1 MKVTTN
7 TLFDILSRLRVYFQ
21 GENVIRSYEKEDPF
35 RSELYSSDQMNSH
48 GQVLARSHK
57 LMKRNAADRLLKR
70 LDANEKT
77 LEEVRNLLVE
87 SISGGKTITPGAEWL
102 LDNFYLIEEQMILAR
117 KHLPKGY
124 SEALP
129 CLAEGISAGMPR
141 VYDIILEIISH
152 SDGRVDVKSLSSFIS
167 SYQENTVLTL
177 GELWAIP
184 IMLRLGVIENLRRIS
199 GKIALDLIDR
209 NLADYWADR
218 MTTTVKDEPGNLI
231 LTIADMARSKPVLNS
246 AFVAGFTRELQG
258 KGPALALPLS
268 WMEQQ
273 LTGMGMT
280 SNDLVRQENQKQAS
294 DQVSVR
300 NSIGTLRV
308 IGATDWRDFVEDLSH
323 VEAVL
328 RQDPAGTYPLMD
340 FATRDRYRHV
350 VEATAKACPLSETDV
365 ARRAVALAVTG
376 KEKTFEGTAEIPEG
390 YERGGP
396 WRSRHS
402 DVLNGSFVAGQDRS
416 AGDWTGEDR
425 ANAVRLGHIGY
436 YLIDKGLESMEKA
449 TGMRYT
455 LRQKADRFCRR
466 APVFLYA
473 TSITILTLVVAAG
486 MFLLVYRHGIHGW
499 PLWSLAGLLCLAGAV
514 QLSISLVNW
523 LSTILVRPRL
533 LPRMDFSTGIP
544 TEYRTLVVV
553 PTLLTDAVYIEELV
567 EALEIRYLANPEA
580 HLHYGL
586 LTDFPDA
593 AAQTLPADK
602 GLLELA
608 CQRIGALNEKYS
620 NPEEDRFFLF
630 HRPRTWNSREGKWMG
645 YERKRGKLAALNA
658 FIRGRGGDVFS
669 VVIGRA
675 GVLAQVRYVLTLDS
689 DTQLP
694 RESAWQFVATM
705 AHPLNQAIYNPKKN
719 RVTEGYGILQ
729 SRMATAIPRTAVS
742 WYMRMQG
749 DLSGIDPYTRVSSD
763 VYQDLFGEGSF
774 IGKGIY
780 DVDIFEQAVGQVF
793 PDNRILSHDLLEGCY
808 ARSGLLSD
816 VILYEENPSQY
827 RADVKRH
834 HRWIRGDWQIG
845 SWMMP
850 FIPAA
855 NGKLT
860 RNRLSPLSRWKI
872 FDNLRRSLLPQSL
885 LLLLLMGWFLSPFPW
900 LGTLVVTFL
909 LLLPLLLGAG
919 WQLLNKPEDLTLPAH
934 VAEVVISVRDI
945 LIRFAFDM
953 TVLPFQAYSYT
964 DAVVRTN
971 WRMIITRKKLLEWSP
986 FAAGSKRK
994 TETLATA
1001 YGSMWIA
1008 PLSGLV
1014 CTCLLVY
1021 LREPAWYAAMPILT
1035 LWCLAPAIAW
1045 RMSVPGVSED
1055 PRLHP
1060 EQVAFLHQAAR
1071 KTWSYFEYFVTA
1083 GENWLPPDNYQE
1095 EPIAVIAHR
1104 TSPTNMGMALLAN
1117 LAAFDFGYIPGGE
1130 VLQRCKDTL
1139 GTMEQLERFKGH
1151 FYNWYNTR
1159 SLAPLPPRYVSTV
1172 DSGNLVGHLLTLRQ
1186 GLLALPGEPLFGPQV
1201 YEGLRTTVRII
1212 RDLPEKQVYGST
1224 VMILEELT
1232 IAIEEDRSILN
1243 VKNRLEKL
1251 AALAAGLTGNDKE
1264 DGAGMNDW
1272 TSKLS
1277 QQIEVFR
1284 DDLAEMAPWLELL
1297 PVPERY
1303 PRLAVADEMP
1313 TMLLSR
1319 DLSGLLSA
1327 DIDRYE
1333 QEPGSTEEKEWL
1345 VRMRACLAKGSRMAT
1360 ERIVL
1365 SEQLAEQCEQL
1376 STIDYDFLYDK
1387 PTTLLRIG
1395 YNVDD
1400 QRKDDSSYDLLASE
1414 SRLGIFT
1421 GIAQGKLPQES
1432 WFALG
1437 RLLTNPDGYPILLS
1451 WSGSMFEYLMPQ
1463 LVMPAY
1469 ENTLL
1474 YQTNIAMVRRQIEYG
1489 SQRDVPWGIS
1499 ESAYNMV
1506 DAALNYQYR
1515 AFGVPGLGLKR
1526 GLKEDLV
1533 IAPYATMLAL
1543 MVLPLKAAANL
1554 QVMAGEGFEGE
1565 FGFFEAVDY
1574 TAGRLPRGKAYSI
1587 VRSFMVHHQGM
1598 SLLSLAYVLLN
1609 KPMQQ
1614 RFAAELR
1621 FQATL
1626 LLLQER
1632 VPRATTEYA
1641 HTTDPLEVQTVPVDI
1656 PVRRI
1661 TTPATPIPEIQLL
1674 SNGRYHVMITNSG
1687 GGYSRW
1693 KDIAVTR
1700 WREDTTR
1707 DDRGIFCYIKDVG
1720 SGSFWSNT
1728 AQPALQPAKGYEVLF
1743 SQGHV
1748 EFRRQDFGIDTK
1760 TEIVISPEDDMEMRR
1775 VRITNRTHAVKVL
1788 EITSYAEMVMASQ
1801 ASDEAHPAF
1810 SNLFVQTEILP
1821 EQRAVLCTRRP
1832 RSADEMPPWLF
1843 HLMEVHGTS
1852 VEAVSYETD
1861 RMQFTGR
1868 GKTLVHP
1875 QAMDDETLSG
1885 KQGAVLDPIL
1895 SIRCRILVKPNQT
1908 VTIDMIYGIS
1918 ETREAC
1924 EGLMNKYRD
1933 PHLKNRAVDLSWT
1946 HNQVLLRQINA
1957 TEADAQ
1963 LYDQLAASVIYANPV
1978 LRADPTVILSNARG
1992 QSGLWSHS
2000 VSGDLPIVL
2009 LHIYDQ
2015 ESIDLV
2021 RQMVQAHAYWRLK
2034 GLAADLV
2041 IWNETYGSYRQALQE
2056 QIQGLTTIEGGNAV
2070 GNSRG
2075 GSIFIRTAD
2084 QISSEDRTL
2093 FESIARAIISDNKGT
2108 LAEQV
2113 NGHYQEK
2120 AMPPELRVKPV
2131 MAQPL
2136 SEAPVLPEGLT
2147 FFNGIGGFGSKG
2159 SEYTIITDKKTTSPA
2174 PWVNVIANPNFGTVV
2189 SESGSAYTWTVNAH
2203 EYRLTPWSNDPVSD
2217 TGGEAF
2223 YLRDEDTG
2231 LFWSPMPFPARG
2243 ATPYITTHGFGYTLF
2258 KHTEQ
2263 GISTECTVFVDKALP
2278 VKFIVLKIINHSGR
2292 ERKLSATGCM
2302 EIVMGDTRPRTAMHI
2317 TSEQDALSGALLIRN
2332 RYNTPFTDRV
2342 TYFKTDGSGLSVTAD
2357 RTEFIGRNGRP
2368 GNPQAMRRKNLS
2380 GRTGAGMDP
2389 CAALQVRF
2397 DLLDGAE
2404 KEVIFQL
2411 GNGEN
2416 LGVVQAMISEFAG
2429 REAVMQSLQGVKDYW
2444 RDALGAVQVDT
2455 PDPALNLLA
2464 NGWLPYQ
2471 TMSARIF
2478 ARSGF
2483 YQSGGA
2489 FGFRDQL
2496 QDVLALLAIRP
2507 ALTREQILLSA
2518 SRQFAEGDVQH
2529 WWHPP
2534 EGRGVRTRCS
2544 DDMLWLPYVVSRYVA
2559 ATGDTAV
2566 LSVTVGWLE
2575 SRLLHPGEESLYDL
2589 PVSGNLSGTLYEHCV
2604 RAIKHSLQFGKHGL
2618 PLMGSGDWN
2627 DGMDQVGVKGQGESV
2642 WLAFFLYDV
2651 LMRFAGVAKDFGDE
2665 VFVAAC
2671 GAEAD
2676 KLRSGIEASAWDGEW
2691 YLRAWFDDG
2700 TPLGSKENNECR
2712 IDAIAQSWSVL
2723 SGAGDKKRSIT
2734 AMASLDKYLVRRDI
2748 GLIQLLDPPFN
2759 GHGLHPGY
2767 IEGYVPG
2774 VRENGGQY
2782 SHAAIWTLIAFA
2794 ALGEREKAYELFS
2807 MIQPLRHGSNPGAI
2821 QVYKTEPYVMAADV
2835 YANES
2840 HRGRGGWTWYTGS
2853 SGWMYQFIMGSLLGM
2868 ELKGD
2873 QLCFRPCFPLD
2884 WPSVTIVYRYGRST
2898 YRITVFQP
2906 DNTAGSWWE
2915 MDNKLGKGDT
2925 LPLTDDGKEHDVRV
2939 YIHTQVEVGE
2949 PKAELIQ

>member
-1 MKVTTN
+1 MKVTSN

-35 RSELYSSDQMNSH
+35 RSELYNSEQMNNH
-48 GQVLARSHK
+48 GQVLARSHR
-57 LMKRNAADRLLKR
+57 LMKRNTGDRLLKR

-77 LEEVRNLLVE
+77 LEEVRSLLVE
-87 SISGGKTITPGAEWL
+87 SISAGKTITPGAEWL
-102 LDNFYLIEEQMILAR
+102 LDNYYLIEEQMILAR

-129 CLAEGISAGMPR
+129 CLSEGISAGMPR
-141 VYDIILEIISH
+141 AYDIVLEIISH
-152 SDGRVDVKSLSSFIS
+152 SDGRVDVKSLSSFIA

-199 GKIALDLIDR
+199 GKIALDVIDR

-218 MTTTVKDEPGNLI
+218 MTTTVKEEPGNLI

-273 LTGMGMT
+273 LTGQGTT

-308 IGATDWRDFVEDLSH
+308 IGATDWRDFVEELSH

-365 ARRAVALAVTG
+365 ARKAVALAVEG
-376 KEKTFEGTAEIPEG
+376 KERTFGGTADI
-390 YERGGP
+390 
-396 WRSRHS
+396 RSGS
-402 DVLNGSFVAGQDRS
+402 LVLGQDRH
-416 AGDWTGEDR
+416 AGDWTGADR
-425 ANAVRLGHIGY
+425 MSAVRLGHIGY
-436 YLIDKGLESMEKA
+436 YLIDKGLEAMEKA
-449 TGMRYT
+449 SGMRLT
-455 LRQKADRFCRR
+455 LRQRLDRVCRAR
-466 APVFLYA
+466 PVFLYGM
-473 TSITILTLVVAAG
+473 TITILTLAVAAG
-486 MFLLVYRHGIHGW
+486 MFQLVYRPGLEGW
-499 PLWSLAGLLCLAGAV
+499 PLLSLAALLCLAGAA

-523 LSTILVRPRL
+523 LSTLFVKPKL
-533 LPRMDFSTGIP
+533 LPRMDFSTGGIP
-544 TEYRTLVVV
+544 ADCRTLVVV
-553 PTLLTDAVYIEELV
+553 PTLLTDAAYIEELV
-567 EALEIRYLANPEA
+567 EALEIRYLANPDA
-580 HLHYGL
+580 HLQYGL

-593 AAQTLPADK
+593 VAETLPEDE
-602 GLLELA
+602 GLLDLA
-608 CQRIGALNEKYS
+608 SKSIEALNEKYS
-620 NPEEDRFFLF
+620 SPEEDRFFLF
-630 HRPRTWNSREGKWMG
+630 HRPRTWNAREVKWMG

-658 FIRGRGGDVFS
+658 YIRGRGADVFS

-675 GVLAQVRYVLTLDS
+675 GILSQVKYVLTLDS

-705 AHPLNQAIYNPKKN
+705 AHPLNQAVYHPKKN

-729 SRMATAIPRTAVS
+729 SRMASAPPRTAVS
-742 WYMRMQG
+742 WYLRMQG
-749 DLSGIDPYTRVSSD
+749 DLLGIDPYTRVSSD

-780 DVDIFEQAVGQVF
+780 DVDIFEQAVGHVF

-827 RADVKRH
+827 LADVKRH

-850 FIPAA
+850 FAPAA

-860 RNRLSPLSRWKI
+860 RNRLSGLSRWKI

-885 LLLLLMGWFLSPFPW
+885 LLLLLMGWFFSPFPW
-900 LGTLVVTFL
+900 LGTMVVTLL
-909 LLLPLLLGAG
+909 LLLPLLMGAG
-919 WQLLNKPEDLTLPAH
+919 WQLINKPEDLTLPAH
-934 VAEVVISVRDI
+934 VAEVIISVRDI
-945 LIRFAFDM
+945 LTRFAFDM
-953 TVLPFQAYSYT
+953 TVLPFQAYRYT
-964 DAVVRTN
+964 DAVIRTN
-971 WRMIITRKKLLEWSP
+971 WRMIVTRRKLLEWSP
-986 FAAGSKRK
+986 FAAGSRRNSG
-994 TETLATA
+994 TLASA
-1001 YGSMWIA
+1001 YGAMWIA
-1008 PLSGLV
+1008 PLAGLI

-1021 LREPAWYAAMPILT
+1021 LREPAWYASLPILL
-1035 LWCLAPAIAW
+1035 LWSLAPAIAW
-1045 RMSVPGVSED
+1045 RMSVPGEAED
-1055 PRLHP
+1055 PRLQP

-1071 KTWSYFEYFVTA
+1071 KTWSYFEHFVTA
-1083 GENWLPPDNYQE
+1083 DENWLPPDNYQE

-1117 LAAFDFGYIPGGE
+1117 LAAFDFGYISSRE
-1130 VLQRCKDTL
+1130 LLQRCKDTL
-1139 GTMEQLERFKGH
+1139 WTMEKLERFKGH
-1151 FYNWYNTR
+1151 FYNWYDTR
-1159 SLAPLPPRYVSTV
+1159 SLVPLPPRYVSTV

-1186 GLLALPGEPLFGPQV
+1186 GLLALRQEPLFGPRV

-1212 RDLPEKQVYGST
+1212 RDLPEKQVSGST

-1232 IAIEEDRSILN
+1232 IAIEEDRSLLN

-1251 AALAAGLTGNDKE
+1251 AALAAGLTIADKE
-1264 DGAGMNDW
+1264 DVVEMNDW
-1272 TSKLS
+1272 TSKLT
-1277 QQIEVFR
+1277 QQIEGFR
-1284 DDLAEMAPWLELL
+1284 GELAEMAPWLELL
-1297 PVPERY
+1297 PVPQRY
-1303 PRLAVADEMP
+1303 SRLAVADQMP

-1319 DLSGLLSA
+1319 DLSGLLSVE
-1327 DIDRYE
+1327 IDQYE
-1333 QEPGSTEEKEWL
+1333 QEGGSVEEKEWL
-1345 VRMRACLAKGSRMAT
+1345 VRMRACLAKSNRLAA
-1360 ERIVL
+1360 ERIAL
-1365 SEQLAEQCEQL
+1365 AEQLAVQCDVL
-1376 STIDYDFLYDK
+1376 SDVEYDFLYDK

-1395 YNVDD
+1395 YNVED
-1400 QRKDDSSYDLLASE
+1400 QRRDDSSYDLLASE
-1414 SRLGIFT
+1414 SRLGIFAA
-1421 GIAQGKLPQES
+1421 IAQGKLPQES

-1437 RLLTNPDGYPILLS
+1437 RLLTNPDGHPILLS

-1506 DAALNYQYR
+1506 DTSLSYQYR

-1543 MVLPLKAAANL
+1543 MVLPLKACVNL
-1554 QVMAGEGFEGE
+1554 QAMAGEGFEGE

-1587 VRSFMVHHQGM
+1587 VRSFMVHHGGM

-1632 VPRATTEYA
+1632 VPRAMTSYA
-1641 HTTDPLEVQTVPVDI
+1641 HTTDPLEVQTAPVDI

-1661 TTPATPIPEIQLL
+1661 TTAATPIPEIQLL

-1700 WREDTTR
+1700 WREDTTK
-1707 DDRGIFCYIKDVG
+1707 DDRGIFCYIKDIG
-1720 SGSFWSNT
+1720 NGSFWSNT
-1728 AQPALQPAKGYEVLF
+1728 AQPALQPTKGYEVLF

-1748 EFRRQDFGIDTK
+1748 EFRREDFGIDTK

-1775 VRITNRTHAVKVL
+1775 VRITNRTHSVKVL
-1788 EITSYAEMVMASQ
+1788 EVTSYAEMVLASQ

-1832 RSADEMPPWLF
+1832 RSAEERPPWLF

-1868 GKTLVHP
+1868 GKTLAHP

-1895 SIRCRILVKPNQT
+1895 SIRCRITIKPHQT
-1908 VTIDMIYGIS
+1908 ATIDMIYGIS

-1963 LYDQLAASVIYANPV
+1963 LYDQLAASVIYANPA
-1978 LRADPTVILSNARG
+1978 LRADSAVILSNARG

-2015 ESIDLV
+2015 ESMELV

-2056 QIQGLTTIEGGNAV
+2056 QIMGLTTIEGGNAV
-2070 GNSRG
+2070 SNNRG
-2075 GSIFIRTAD
+2075 GSIFVRTAD
-2084 QISSEDRTL
+2084 QISSEDRIL
-2093 FESIARAIISDNKGT
+2093 FESIARAIIYDNKGS

-2120 AMPPELRVKPV
+2120 PMPAELKVKPV
-2131 MAQPL
+2131 MAPPL
-2136 SEAPVLPEGLT
+2136 VEAAVLPEGLS
-2147 FFNGIGGFGSKG
+2147 FFNGIGGFSPNGN
-2159 SEYTIITDKKTTSPA
+2159 EYSIITDKKNTSPA

-2189 SESGSAYTWTVNAH
+2189 SESGSAYTWVANAH

-2223 YLRDEDTG
+2223 YLRDEETG

-2243 ATPYITTHGFGYTLF
+2243 VTPYVTTHGFGYSLF
-2258 KHTEQ
+2258 QHTEQ
-2263 GISTECTVFVDKALP
+2263 GIVTECTVFVDKVLP
-2278 VKFIVLKIINHSGR
+2278 IKFIVLKIANRSGR
-2292 ERKLSATGCM
+2292 ERKLSATGFM
-2302 EIVMGDTRPRTAMHI
+2302 EMVLGDMRSKTGMHI
-2317 TSEQDALSGALLIRN
+2317 ISEQDPETGALLVRN
-2332 RYNTPFTDRV
+2332 RYNASFTDRV
-2342 TYFKTDGSGLSVTAD
+2342 TYFKVDGNGLSVTAD
-2357 RTEFIGRNGRP
+2357 RTEFIGRNGRL
-2368 GNPQAMRRKNLS
+2368 GNPLAMRRKNLS
-2380 GRTGAGMDP
+2380 GRIGAGLDP

-2397 DLLDGAE
+2397 DLLDGAN

-2416 LGVVQAMISEFAG
+2416 LAAVQALLGQFWG
-2429 REAVMQSLQGVKDYW
+2429 RDAVMQALQGVKDFW
-2444 RDALGAVQVDT
+2444 RDALGTVQVTT

-2464 NGWLPYQ
+2464 NGWLSYQ

-2507 ALTREQILLSA
+2507 ELTKEQILLSA
-2518 SRQFAEGDVQH
+2518 SRQFSEGDVQH

-2544 DDMLWLPYVVSRYVA
+2544 DDMLWLPYVVSRYIA
-2559 ATGDTAV
+2559 ATGDTAI
-2566 LSVTVGWLE
+2566 LSSAVGYLE

-2589 PVSGNLSGTLYEHCV
+2589 PGSGNLSGTLYEHCA
-2604 RAIKHSLQFGKHGL
+2604 RAIKHCLQLGKHGL

-2627 DGMDQVGVKGQGESV
+2627 DGMDQVGIKGQGESV
-2642 WLAFFLYDV
+2642 WLGFFLYDV
-2651 LMRFAGVAKDFGDE
+2651 LIRFTEVARDFNDQA
-2665 VFVAAC
+2665 FVSTCQTEAA
-2671 GAEAD
+2671 A
-2676 KLRSGIEASAWDGEW
+2676 LRTAIESTAWDGEW

-2700 TPLGSKENNECR
+2700 TPLGSKVNNECR

-2723 SGAGDKKRSIT
+2723 SGAGDKKRSAT

-2748 GLIQLLDPPFN
+2748 GLIQLLDPPFD

-2794 ALGEREKAYELFS
+2794 TLGEREKAYELFS
-2807 MIQPLRHGSNPGAI
+2807 MIQPLRHGSNAAAI

-2868 ELKGD
+2868 EPKGD
-2873 QLCFRPCFPLD
+2873 HLRFKPCFPLD
-2884 WPSVTIVYRYGRST
+2884 WPSITVVYRYGRST
-2898 YRITVFQP
+2898 YRITVFQ
-2906 DNTAGSWWE
+2906 DGDAAESRWE
-2915 MDNKLGKGDT
+2915 MDGRSGKGDT
-2925 LPLTDDGKEHDVRV
+2925 IELTDDEGEHESKI
-2939 YIHTQVEVGE
+2939 YVGV
-2949 PKAELIQ
+2949 AVLAAV